1 MIGKAES
8 KPNLLLLVDPR
19 ARERFAEAHLPG
31 ARNIVLTDLRDDST
45 AKRDPRIADHKN
57 IVVYG
62 NNPAGTTARAM
73 AKELM
78 KLDYDGVRLYFGGMQ
93 EWTRAEPPDPEGRQV
108 LKGGFYGSYQL
119 RAAANGRRELK
130 LPGLELKQ
138 CGFRCARG
146 LEPGVEDDG

>member
-31 ARNIVLTDLRDDST
+31 ARNIVLTDLRDDRT
-45 AKRDPRIADHKN
+45 AKRDPRIAEHKN

-62 NNPAGTTARAM
+62 NNPASTTARAM
-73 AKELM
+73 AKKLM

-93 EWTRAEPPDPEGRQV
+93 EWTRAGLPIQRGPHPDPWFAGRDRSRPA
-108 LKGGFYGSYQL
+108 F
-119 RAAANGRRELK
+119 GR
-130 LPGLELKQ
+130 LP
-138 CGFRCARG
+138 
-146 LEPGVEDDG
+146 